1 MEIYEPSSLA
11 GGKVERNIH
20 KEKYKSQQENCRK
33 EEGGDFPQE
42 PHSFTWPLKMDEKN
56 IQKDLHLL
64 QDTHSSV
71 AHQCW
76 IVASL
81 EDQSSLESKEDMWKA
96 LSTRQGEFLQFFFI
110 EMVLLS
116 LLMCFKEHP

>member
-1 MEIYEPSSLA
+1 MSENPNPTITIVESCDPSSLA
-11 GGKVERNIH
+11 GGKAERKIH

-42 PHSFTWPLKMDEKN
+42 PHSFPWPLKMDEKK

-64 QDTHSSV
+64 QDTPSSV

-76 IVASL
+76 IVL
-81 EDQSSLESKEDMWKA
+81 HWKINI
-96 LSTRQGEFLQFFFI
+96 LLNPRRRCRRHCLQYKKN
-110 EMVLLS
+110 S
-116 LLMCFKEHP
+116 